1 MLIEQVRLTRYNAV
15 IRNVNEVL
23 TVDEDYCA
31 HLKKHP
37 PGELSFMGSV
47 RRAGTKYFQVTT
59 K

>member
-1 MLIEQVRLTRYNAV
+1 MLLQVV
-15 IRNVNEVL
+15 EVL
-23 TVDEDYCA
+23 TVYEDYCA

-37 PGELSFMGSV
+37 PGGLSFMGSI